1 MNIKK
6 TLLVVSATLCIGVL
20 LSGPASARHH
30 HNTYIY
36 EYSTPYLYDNY
47 YSSQQN
53 NVDTI
58 PEITPSLITKL
69 KNKLKKV
76 DHS

>member
-47 YSSQQN
+47 YSSPVFPLDN
-53 NVDTI
+53 GIYLNFGGFG
-58 PEITPSLITKL
+58 
-69 KNKLKKV
+69 
-76 DHS
+76 HHGHHRGHR